1 MIVLSDSESPGLA
14 DTRALFSSPNP
25 ESGTEDVRQEIAKRK
40 GSKVRR
46 LKAKVSRSKRESAAS
61 VQEEVA
67 RQRSAANQRLHRR
80 LEQLERSARSTSG
93 GTKGALNAT
102 PAKVTLYCS
111 EDGLLVGQSR
121 LEVILREASD
131 LGSYLPVVFG
141 DVCIICLYDSGAS
154 LTQFDAA
161 TIKRLGPKNL
171 TLVDSG
177 LVDFISVESKRKMNM
192 SLYLCNNT
200 SLLHVESGKRSPSGP
215 VYVVGN
221 PIDKTFPGL
230 LIWPAFHGSP
240 SLNDRS

>member
-1 MIVLSDSESPGLA
+1 M
-14 DTRALFSSPNP
+14 RH
-25 ESGTEDVRQEIAKRK
+25 
-40 GSKVRR
+40 
-46 LKAKVSRSKRESAAS
+46 LKAKVSRSKKESAAS
-61 VQEEVA
+61 VQDEVA
-67 RQRSAANQRLHRR
+67 RQRSAANRRLHRR
-80 LEQLERSARSTSG
+80 LEQLQHSARGTSG
-93 GTKGALNAT
+93 GTTGALNST